1 MCVSTCLKIPSPL
14 WGEGRVR
21 GKEGRVFKN
30 FSPARHAGV
39 TLVELIVFIVI
50 VGIAVAGILMVMTT
64 TTQRSADP
72 MIRQQAILIAES
84 YLEEILHK
92 RFRDASPSL
101 ATTICPAPEIA
112 GRAAYDNVCDYH
124 NLNDNAGAVDQ
135 LGNAVTGLT
144 AYNVS
149 VTVTG
154 TVGDGTALNNIN
166 NTSALRVL
174 RVDVE
179 VTHDDLPDFQVRLT
193 GYRTNYY
200 CSVTETTLAQGCPPR

>member
-1 MCVSTCLKIPSPL
+1 MSIRQV
-14 WGEGRVR
+14 
-21 GKEGRVFKN
+21 
-30 FSPARHAGV
+30 ARQRGV
-39 TLVELIVFIVI
+39 TLVELVIFIMIVSLS
-50 VGIAVAGILMVMTT
+50 VAGILIVMTA

-72 MIRQQAILIAES
+72 MVRQQAVLIAES

-92 RFRDASPSL
+92 RFRDASPTL
-101 ATTICPAPEIA
+101 ATTICPTPEVA

-124 NLNDNAGAVDQ
+124 GLNDNAGAVDQ
-135 LGNAVTGLT
+135 LRGAVAGLT

-154 TVGDGTALNNIN
+154 TTGDAIALNNIN
-166 NTSALRVL
+166 NTTALRVL

-179 VTHDDLPDFQVRLT
+179 VTNNEVPDYQMRLT

-200 CSVTETTLAQGCPPR
+200 CSATETTLAQGCPPR

>member
-1 MCVSTCLKIPSPL
+1 M
-14 WGEGRVR
+14 R
-21 GKEGRVFKN
+21 
-30 FSPARHAGV
+30 ARLPTHQRGV
-39 TLVELIVFIVI
+39 TLVELVIFIIIVS
-50 VGIAVAGILMVMTT
+50 AASAGILLVMSA

-72 MIRQQAILIAES
+72 MVRQQALLIAES

-92 RFRDASPSL
+92 RFTDPSAGATQVCPTTLPYKESSRAS
-101 ATTICPAPEIA
+101 
-112 GRAAYDNVCDYH
+112 YDNVCDYH
-124 NLNDNAGAVDQ
+124 NLSDSAGVVDQ

-154 TVGDGTALNNIN
+154 TANDGTALNNIN
-166 NTSALRVL
+166 NTGALRVL

-179 VTHDDLPDFQVRLT
+179 VTHDDISDFQVRMT

-200 CSVTETTLAQGCPPR
+200 CSSTDTTLAQGCPPR